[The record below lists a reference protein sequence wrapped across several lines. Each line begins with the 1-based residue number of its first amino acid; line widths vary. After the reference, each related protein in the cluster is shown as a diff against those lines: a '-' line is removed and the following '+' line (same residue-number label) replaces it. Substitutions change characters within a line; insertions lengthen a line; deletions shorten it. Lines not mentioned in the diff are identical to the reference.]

1 MKCLLPAPPWPLL
14 QKTLIWSTKLLFS
27 TWSFFCNKMQIYR
40 VTNLKYE
47 AMRFIFL
54 LLAVPL
60 LNQECNKS
68 KDTVPTCI
76 QQKIEQV
83 QKETKWNPPAEVNEY
98 NYEGKRVYL
107 FTSPCCDQYN
117 NLYDSDCN
125 LICAPSGGYTG
136 TGDSKCRDFFEKAK
150 HVKLIWKDHR

>member
-1 MKCLLPAPPWPLL
+1 
-14 QKTLIWSTKLLFS
+14 
-27 TWSFFCNKMQIYR
+27 
-40 VTNLKYE
+40 
-47 AMRFIFL
+47 MRFIFL

-60 LNQECNKS
+60 LNQECNKG

-76 QQKIEQV
+76 QQKIEQI
-83 QKETKWNPPAEVNEY
+83 QKEPKWNPSAEVNEY
-98 NYEGKRVYL
+98 NYKGKRVYL

-136 TGDSKCRDFFEKAK
+136 KGDSKCLGFFEKAK
-150 HVKLIWKDHR
+150 HVKLIWKDQR